1 MSRLKKT
8 KQNKKRDVR
17 IDEKKRTE
25 KLQSLMQSMSRK
37 DMWKMAMTDRL
48 HQKKG
53 FQEVANITGSKGLLI
68 LRCFMWKF
76 LFYECLDSIDQ
87 RHLGLCTGSLMRQI
101 EFVRKSTIVFV
112 H

>member
-1 MSRLKKT
+1 
-8 KQNKKRDVR
+8 
-17 IDEKKRTE
+17 
-25 KLQSLMQSMSRK
+25 MQSMSRK
-37 DMWKMAMTDRL
+37 DVENGNDR
-48 HQKKG
+48 QVTSEKG
-53 FQEVANITGSKGLLI
+53 FPRSCKYTGSKGSLI